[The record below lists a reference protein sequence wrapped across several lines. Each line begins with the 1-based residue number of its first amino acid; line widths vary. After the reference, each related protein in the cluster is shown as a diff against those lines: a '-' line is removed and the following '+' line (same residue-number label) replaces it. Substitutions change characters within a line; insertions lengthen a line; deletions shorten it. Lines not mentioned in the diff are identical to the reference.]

1 MDKRFHKK
9 GKLLVA
15 AGCCC
20 ILAAAALFA
29 YNGWISAQGARQSGE
44 LLSLLKSSAG
54 ASAGQTERA
63 DPALDAAGASP
74 QGEKIASASV
84 GGYDVAGTLE
94 ADAIRVRLPVISE
107 WSYANL
113 RAAPCRYSGTPDTQ
127 MVLLAHNYAEHFGR
141 LKDLK
146 KGDSVTFTDVK
157 NKVYRYKVVRTETI
171 SGNDLQAILS
181 GRDWNLTLFTCTYSG
196 AERVVVRCCRY

>member
-1 MDKRFHKK
+1 
-9 GKLLVA
+9 
-15 AGCCC
+15 
-20 ILAAAALFA
+20 
-29 YNGWISAQGARQSGE
+29 
-44 LLSLLKSSAG
+44 
-54 ASAGQTERA
+54 
-63 DPALDAAGASP
+63 
-74 QGEKIASASV
+74 
-84 GGYDVAGTLE
+84 
-94 ADAIRVRLPVISE
+94 
-107 WSYANL
+107 
-113 RAAPCRYSGTPDTQ
+113 

-181 GRDWNLTLFTCTYSG
+181 GKDWNLTLFTCTYSG